1 MISAPG
7 AVWWRQMRMKREL
20 PAWAWWIIATVIL
33 VVVYG
38 LLAS

>member
-1 MISAPG
+1 MLVG
-7 AVWWRQMRMKREL
+7 MAVKREL
-20 PAWAWWIIATVIL
+20 PAWAWWIIATAIL